1 MSLILGS
8 VLFFIFY
15 YWLDALLRVCDL
27 SLTKQIVKALELV
40 VTYDSG
46 GEAGYHAMRSGRV
59 AVLRDKSTQCGSG
72 ARLPCI
78 WKRREEK
85 IAWCIWKRKKDDL
98 FIYLFFL
105 LAIGFVPWFFTLQS
119 CKGFAKMNNEWRC
132 NAMQGKLDTRAGF
145 RYTGFTT
152 LIFLSNIV

>member
-1 MSLILGS
+1 MFTF
-8 VLFFIFY
+8 FFIVNLQI
-15 YWLDALLRVCDL
+15 WVCDL

-85 IAWCIWKRKKDDL
+85 IA
-98 FIYLFFL
+98 
-105 LAIGFVPWFFTLQS
+105 
-119 CKGFAKMNNEWRC
+119 
-132 NAMQGKLDTRAGF
+132 
-145 RYTGFTT
+145 
-152 LIFLSNIV
+152 